1 MIVSILVDVIVTTC
15 NKNSLATSQSLNR
28 TQSAPRKSC
37 FASTEVCP
45 KGSFL
50 FGTLKFTLHFM
61 TFCSATCHIP
71 LPKYFQH
78 YFSTA
83 FPSVSKKPPAV
94 SAVASRRRPPRSRR
108 PRASGDVVA
117 QSSGAARERRS
128 GPPLKP
134 PGEVPRG
141 KWSAGRHGLQRWKAS
156 SPWCDPNP
164 SNTRPAVTFHP
175 MHWDVLVP
183 ESAQSTQYQG
193 IMDRWERF

>member
-1 MIVSILVDVIVTTC
+1 MKGDNRRQWETTGDKTTSEPKKPTTPTNTKAARSKVALRTPTANCLGNYSNEPQANEIIVSILVDVIVATC

-50 FGTLKFTLHFM
+50 FGTLKITLHFM
-61 TFCSATCHIP
+61 TFCSATCHISARHFRVFP
-71 LPKYFQH
+71 KNRLPC
-78 YFSTA
+78 
-83 FPSVSKKPPAV
+83 P
-94 SAVASRRRPPRSRR
+94 AVASRRPPPRSRR

-141 KWSAGRHGLQRWKAS
+141 K
-156 SPWCDPNP
+156 
-164 SNTRPAVTFHP
+164 
-175 MHWDVLVP
+175 
-183 ESAQSTQYQG
+183 
-193 IMDRWERF
+193 